1 MRRVRVGLLL
11 CAVILVGCSEPTG
24 SSSSTA
30 EPTASTTVEPAATS
44 TSELEPETTTT
55 EPPPARFGVVAAREG
70 VLGWWDGNSWV
81 QAQSSAPIEG
91 TEAFRVFRVGADP
104 TDAVGV
110 GLNEGCAIDEPAVG
124 VDLNPDPWAGDF
136 GFEPFEP
143 SPIAL
148 SAPWDA
154 TPHTITP
161 FAPSDTHAEA
171 ASAILLERGVDDPS
185 PKFAQLLR
193 TDVDGDGVNE
203 VFAVA
208 ERRSDPSG
216 ALVPAPAGDYSI
228 AFVRTV
234 VDDVV
239 NTQVLAEWVVV
250 EQTEEGFIQDLVVHR
265 FDAFLDADGDGTD
278 EIALRSS
285 YYEGSGV
292 TLWDRQGPGPF
303 AAVISTGCGA

>member
-1 MRRVRVGLLL
+1 MSRVWVGLLL
-11 CAVILVGCSEPTG
+11 GALVVVGCSDAAG
-24 SSSSTA
+24 SGSTSPVSISSTTEA
-30 EPTASTTVEPAATS
+30 RAVTSTTEPG
-44 TSELEPETTTT
+44 PETTTT
-55 EPPPARFGVVAAREG
+55 GAPAARFGVVAAREG

-81 QAQSSAPIEG
+81 QAQNSAPIEG
-91 TEAFRVFRVGADP
+91 TEAFRVFRVGSEP
-104 TDAVGV
+104 SDAVGV
-110 GLNEGCAIDEPAVG
+110 GLNEGCAIDEPAIG
-124 VDLNPDPWAGDF
+124 VDLDPDPWAGGF

-143 SPIAL
+143 NPIAL

-154 TPHTITP
+154 TPHTMTP
-161 FAPSDTHAEA
+161 FAPSDTHAES
-171 ASAILLERGVDDPS
+171 ASALLLERGVDDPS

-234 VDDVV
+234 ADDVV
-239 NTQVLAEWVVV
+239 NTQVLAEWIVVD
-250 EQTEEGFIQDLVVHR
+250 QTEEGFIQDLVVHR
-265 FDAFLDADGDGTD
+265 FDAFLDADDDGTD
-278 EIALRSS
+278 EVALRSS

-292 TLWDRQGPGPF
+292 TLWDRQGTGPF

>member
-1 MRRVRVGLLL
+1 MSRLRVGLLL
-11 CAVILVGCSEPTG
+11 SALIIVGCSDTTG
-24 SSSSTA
+24 SGSTSSASVSST
-30 EPTASTTVEPAATS
+30 TAAPAVVSTTEP
-44 TSELEPETTTT
+44 EPETTTT
-55 EPPPARFGVVAAREG
+55 EAPAARFGVVAAREG

-81 QAQSSAPIEG
+81 QAQNSAPIEG
-91 TEAFRVFRVGADP
+91 TESFRVFRVGSEP
-104 TDAVGV
+104 TDAAGV
-110 GLNEGCAIDEPAVG
+110 GLNEGCAIDEPAIG
-124 VDLNPDPWAGDF
+124 VDLDPDPWAAEF

-148 SAPWDA
+148 SAPWDG
-154 TPHTITP
+154 TPHTMTA

-171 ASAILLERGVDDPS
+171 ASALLLERGVDDPA

-216 ALVPAPAGDYSI
+216 ALIPAPAGDYSI

-239 NTQVLAEWVVV
+239 DTQVLAEWVVV

-278 EIALRSS
+278 EVALRSS

-292 TLWDRQGPGPF
+292 TLWDRQGLGPF